1 MKLLEDAA
9 AMQKKAYD
17 QGYTKYRLGMLSK
30 YNLEQLRIN
39 KQKAEDTLAMTE
51 NGLEQLYIS
60 FNSLI
65 GEQPEERF
73 EFIYETTFQPYEL
86 PLPIDQYISNEMKDD
101 LSIKLQELSLNSAK
115 FKANYRNADAAS
127 STQDSDNLSY
137 DIAKRGLKTAKAE
150 KETLMRNT
158 YLKIKSLETE
168 YSSAEADLMKAQA
181 DYRVAQ
187 VSYQTGAVTK
197 LAVEGAAMAVAQAEM
212 ALNSVVNEHNML
224 VYQFENPAL
233 LSNTKQ

>member
-1 MKLLEDAA
+1 MVQMNVHEIIDRYYPVDNELKNIYMVHARKVTELALEMAVKTYFANIISLEDTVKLLEDAA

-101 LSIKLQELSLNSAK
+101 LSIKLQELSLNSM
-115 FKANYRNADAAS
+115 
-127 STQDSDNLSY
+127 
-137 DIAKRGLKTAKAE
+137 I
-150 KETLMRNT
+150 
-158 YLKIKSLETE
+158 KIK
-168 YSSAEADLMKAQA
+168 
-181 DYRVAQ
+181 DYYA
-187 VSYQTGAVTK
+187 
-197 LAVEGAAMAVAQAEM
+197 
-212 ALNSVVNEHNML
+212 H
-224 VYQFENPAL
+224 
-233 LSNTKQ
+233 